1 MIHLEHDAVV
11 RALRGLPRRQRE
23 VLVLRYYD
31 EASEAEIADTLGIG
45 LGSVKAHASRGLHA
59 LAERLEEDP

>member
-1 MIHLEHDAVV
+1 
-11 RALRGLPRRQRE
+11 

-59 LAERLEEDP
+59 LAERLEEDQ

>member
-1 MIHLEHDAVV
+1 VARL
-11 RALRGLPRRQRE
+11 LSRRQRE

-45 LGSVKAHASRGLHA
+45 LGSVKTHASRGLRA
-59 LAERLEEDP
+59 LAESLEEEQ